1 LDTSISSARRDNPNL
16 RDALA
21 DELFREIQQR
31 RTPELLTVEWIELFR
46 YLSPQLRARRR
57 GQTGSL
63 SYTIICEED
72 SEMEAPPLVPNNV
85 VELVPSPS
93 SSLRTTR

>member
-1 LDTSISSARRDNPNL
+1 
-16 RDALA
+16 
-21 DELFREIQQR
+21 
-31 RTPELLTVEWIELFR
+31 
-46 YLSPQLRARRR
+46 LSPELRARRR
-57 GQTGSL
+57 GQTGRSL

-93 SSLRTTR
+93 SSFRTTR